1 MRECVCVW
9 VSVGRSRS
17 PMSKCSKVGVD
28 GGKVRTSWDGDEKPG
43 TQDGSGRGVGLEVRV
58 SDRGRRESGLE
69 RHVVQ
74 LPRLSL
80 LLENL

>member
-1 MRECVCVW
+1 MCVRERVRVW

-43 TQDGSGRGVGLEVRV
+43 TPEMDQAEVW
-58 SDRGRRESGLE
+58 GWK
-69 RHVVQ
+69 
-74 LPRLSL
+74 
-80 LLENL
+80 